1 MMRTCAYQPRPTNPD
16 LLAQGGEKQRDL
28 SRSRLR

>member
-1 MMRTCAYQPRPTNPD
+1 MMRTCAYQSRRTNSD
-16 LLAQGGEKQRDL
+16 LLTQWEEQRDL